1 VRTFPGGKPVRKMGR
16 IDDESVLDIPAFRR
30 RAQDADYGAEKL
42 EPNTLLD
49 GDDKLD
55 IPTFLR
61 KHPN

>member
-1 VRTFPGGKPVRKMGR
+1 MRSFPSGKPVRKMGR

-30 RAQDADYGAEKL
+30 RNDGGDFESERL
-42 EPNTLLD
+42 EPNSLLD

-55 IPTFLR
+55 IPTSLR